1 MAVFRVNL
9 YNTFENALKRRAFSA
24 PSKTNREYNDFSDLS
39 HWSELEK
46 IKKGNLLLLCRG
58 IYQIWSIA
66 FATDDCRITNVDAF
80 REEMRYERNGFRY
93 VNFKVYKELVQP
105 IDGKIYFDKLFEK
118 ENPFIEPHLCM
129 QLNPITNRLGTFNKA
144 INHLLEIVQQ

>member
-80 REEMRYERNGFRY
+80 REEMRYERNG
-93 VNFKVYKELVQP
+93 
-105 IDGKIYFDKLFEK
+105 
-118 ENPFIEPHLCM
+118 
-129 QLNPITNRLGTFNKA
+129 
-144 INHLLEIVQQ
+144 